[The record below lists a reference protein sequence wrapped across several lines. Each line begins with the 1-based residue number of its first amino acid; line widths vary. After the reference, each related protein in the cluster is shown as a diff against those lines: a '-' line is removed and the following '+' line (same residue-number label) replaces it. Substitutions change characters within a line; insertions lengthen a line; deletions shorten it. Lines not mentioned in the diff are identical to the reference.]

1 MRLCLVLFACGLAL
15 GAARATAGQTINL
28 EPVRDLLAHAPTLG
42 AREIEQV
49 LQASREAI
57 AGKTFRFTPLAG
69 TPGPAHQ
76 MDAAGRLRFVRNE
89 IPDLGIII
97 ITEFTRRQ
105 ARYCD
110 GSASRG
116 DLIVDYRRSGDGWS
130 ATARQSAPFE
140 PMSPIF
146 AMLAGHITVQDAGRT
161 RIGDRPAR
169 GLTGRWKP
177 PAAMDVEERL
187 ASGETAR
194 FQVFPSNPGVETT
207 ETLWVDEKSLLPLRI
222 EMTVEVRGSGSAA
235 QVQSFDY
242 ETGPDLGPPKG
253 VKTLDCIDSAR

>member
-69 TPGPAHQ
+69 TPGPAT
-76 MDAAGRLRFVRNE
+76 AGRRRRGSPRHSSGCPPSSRCS
-89 IPDLGIII
+89 PDTSPFRTLV
-97 ITEFTRRQ
+97 
-105 ARYCD
+105 AL
-110 GSASRG
+110 A
-116 DLIVDYRRSGDGWS
+116 L
-130 ATARQSAPFE
+130 AT
-140 PMSPIF
+140 
-146 AMLAGHITVQDAGRT
+146 
-161 RIGDRPAR
+161 DRR
-169 GLTGRWKP
+169 GLTGRWKL
-177 PAAMDVEERL
+177 PAAMDVEELL

-253 VKTLDCIDSAR
+253 VRTPDCIDSAR